1 MITFAIATAF
11 CVACTSNEPP
21 MPAQPEPVLAF
32 QNRNDD
38 VPARVFQL
46 RELDT
51 ATIKVAGKTFTAWVM
66 DTDAKR
72 SEGMMHLE
80 LKHVKDNQCM
90 LFVFKTAEPRSF
102 WMANCKFDLDIL
114 YLSAQKQVIR
124 ATTMKAYDRTGV
136 PSNGAAKYALEFK
149 PGSIRKFGLKKGMTV
164 TIPSD
169 VQSID

>member
-1 MITFAIATAF
+1 MNILVLATAL
-11 CVACTSNEPP
+11 CLTQAT
-21 MPAQPEPVLAF
+21 QLEPVLAM
-32 QNRNDD
+32 QNRSDD

-51 ATIKVAGKTFTAWVM
+51 TTIKVAGKSFTAWVM

-80 LKHVKDNQCM
+80 LRHVKDNQCM
-90 LFVFKTAEPRSF
+90 IFVFKSAEPRSF

-114 YLSAQKQVIR
+114 YLSAQKQVVR
-124 ATTMKAYDRTGV
+124 ATTMKAWDRNGV
-136 PSNGAAKYALEFK
+136 PSNGAAKYAIEFK
-149 PGSIRKFGLKKGMTV
+149 PGTIRKYGFKKGMTV
-164 TIPSD
+164 TIPND